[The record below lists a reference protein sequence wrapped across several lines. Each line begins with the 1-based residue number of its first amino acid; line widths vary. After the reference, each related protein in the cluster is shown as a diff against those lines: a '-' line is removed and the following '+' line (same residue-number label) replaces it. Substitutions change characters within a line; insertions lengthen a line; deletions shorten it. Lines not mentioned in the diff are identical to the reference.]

1 MEYLTVEYIKAHSRI
16 DYDCEDDLIDLYGTA
31 AEEAILNLLNR
42 TLEDLKEANGGMVPA
57 TVIEATFTL
66 ADNLIRH
73 RSPTEQTSLSVVP
86 YGFDL
91 MLKKYIVL

>member
-1 MEYLTVEYIKAHSRI
+1 MEYLTVEYIKSHSRI

-31 AEEAILNLLNR
+31 AEQAILNLLNR
-42 TLEDLKEANGGMVPA
+42 TLEDLKEANGGLVPA
-57 TVIEATFTL
+57 TVIEATFML

-73 RSPTEQTSLSVVP
+73 RSPTEQASLYVVP

-91 MLKKYIVL
+91 MLKKYIIL